1 LKVSCV
7 FVFVISKTRKNCQ
20 TFSYGEVPLFKPSGF
35 WTFLSIPASKISK
48 GKPREIKNLEGS
60 RSEEGVGI
68 PLYIK
73 FSKKLPLV
81 F

>member
-1 LKVSCV
+1 ML
-7 FVFVISKTRKNCQ
+7 
-20 TFSYGEVPLFKPSGF
+20 GEEVPLFKLSGF
-35 WTFLSIPASKISK
+35 LTILSIPASKISNVE
-48 GKPREIKNLEGS
+48 GKQREIKHLEGPH
-60 RSEEGVGI
+60 REEVVGI